1 MSERFFL
8 SMPPRDGRAVLVGD
22 EARHLARVMRCTV
35 GDEVVV
41 FDGSGTSWRA
51 RVASIG
57 RDDVMLDMGE
67 AVTASRLTR
76 VPLTLAVALPK
87 GERQKW
93 LVEKLTE
100 LGVERLVPLATT
112 RGVAEA
118 TPAAVERLS
127 RGVIEA
133 CKQCGRDGLMQIGG
147 PKGVAEVVGDAG
159 SGAVLLV
166 ADRRKSPR
174 RAIWS
179 WPSSDPKAASLRRN
193 SRRSR
198 LRGGDGCRSAR
209 TCSASRPR
217 RSRWRPGSR
226 EDGGWS
232 RSGPAPETPGD
243 DRPGGDE
250 EAGGRLRDGGNA
262 SDR

>member
-41 FDGSGTSWRA
+41 FDGRGTAWRA

-57 RDDVMLDMGE
+57 RDEVGLDLGE
-67 AVTASRLTR
+67 AMTGPRPAR

-100 LGVERLVPLATT
+100 LGVDRLVPLATV

-133 CKQCGRDGLMQIGG
+133 CKQCGRDALMQIGG
-147 PKGVAEVVGDAG
+147 PKSVAEVVGDAE
-159 SGAVLLV
+159 SDMVLLV
-166 ADRRKSPR
+166 ADRDGVPLEEI
-174 RAIWS
+174 ATEG
-179 WPSSDPKAASLRRN
+179 N
-193 SRRSR
+193 SVVA
-198 LRGGDGCRSAR
+198 LIGPEGGFTA
-209 TCSASRPR
+209 
-217 RSRWRPGSR
+217 
-226 EDGGWS
+226 
-232 RSGPAPETPGD
+232 
-243 DRPGGDE
+243 DE
-250 EAGGRLRDGGNA
+250 LATVEAAGGRRVSLGPHVLRVETA
-262 SDR
+262 AIALAARFA

>member
-22 EARHLARVMRCTV
+22 EARHLARVMRCAV

-41 FDGSGTSWRA
+41 FDGSGTAWRA

-57 RDDVMLDMGE
+57 RDEVMLDMGE

-100 LGVERLVPLATT
+100 LGVERLVPLATV

-127 RGVIEA
+127 RGVVEA

-147 PKGVAEVVGDAG
+147 PKSIAEVVGG
-159 SGAVLLV
+159 TGGGAVLLV
-166 ADRRKSPR
+166 ADRDGAPLEEV
-174 RAIWS
+174 ATG
-179 WPSSDPKAASLRRN
+179 ASQVVALVGPE
-193 SRRSR
+193 
-198 LRGGDGCRSAR
+198 GGF
-209 TCSASRPR
+209 T
-217 RSRWRPGSR
+217 
-226 EDGGWS
+226 
-232 RSGPAPETPGD
+232 
-243 DRPGGDE
+243 E
-250 EAGGRLRDGGNA
+250 EELAMIEAAGGRRVSLGPHVLRVETA
-262 SDR
+262 AIALAARLA

>member
-22 EARHLARVMRCTV
+22 EARHLARVMRCAV

-41 FDGSGTSWRA
+41 FDGSGTAWRA

-57 RDDVMLDMGE
+57 RDEVMLDMGE

-100 LGVERLVPLATT
+100 LGVERLVPLATV

-127 RGVIEA
+127 RGVVEA
-133 CKQCGRDGLMQIGG
+133 CKQCGRDGLMQIGR
-147 PKGVAEVVGDAG
+147 PKSVAEVVGG
-159 SGAVLLV
+159 TGGGAVLLV
-166 ADRRKSPR
+166 ADRDGAPLEEV
-174 RAIWS
+174 ATG
-179 WPSSDPKAASLRRN
+179 ASQVVALVGPE
-193 SRRSR
+193 
-198 LRGGDGCRSAR
+198 GGF
-209 TCSASRPR
+209 T
-217 RSRWRPGSR
+217 
-226 EDGGWS
+226 
-232 RSGPAPETPGD
+232 
-243 DRPGGDE
+243 E
-250 EAGGRLRDGGNA
+250 EELATIEAAGGRRVSLGPHVLRVETA
-262 SDR
+262 AIALAARLA

>member
-41 FDGSGTSWRA
+41 FDGSGTAWRA

-57 RDDVMLDMGE
+57 RDEVMLDMGE

-100 LGVERLVPLATT
+100 LGVERLVPLATV

-127 RGVIEA
+127 RGVVEA
-133 CKQCGRDGLMQIGG
+133 CKQCGRDGLMQIGR
-147 PKGVAEVVGDAG
+147 PKSVAEVVGG
-159 SGAVLLV
+159 TGGGAVLLV
-166 ADRRKSPR
+166 ADRDGAPLEEV
-174 RAIWS
+174 ATG
-179 WPSSDPKAASLRRN
+179 ASQVVALVGPE
-193 SRRSR
+193 
-198 LRGGDGCRSAR
+198 GGF
-209 TCSASRPR
+209 T
-217 RSRWRPGSR
+217 
-226 EDGGWS
+226 
-232 RSGPAPETPGD
+232 
-243 DRPGGDE
+243 E
-250 EAGGRLRDGGNA
+250 EELATIEAAGGRRVSLGPHVLRVETA
-262 SDR
+262 AIALAARLA

>member
-57 RDDVMLDMGE
+57 RDEVMLDMGE

-127 RGVIEA
+127 RGVVEA

-147 PKGVAEVVGDAG
+147 PKGVAEVVGG
-159 SGAVLLV
+159 TGGGAVLLV
-166 ADRRKSPR
+166 ADRDGVPLEEIVT
-174 RAIWS
+174 AGNLVVALVG
-179 WPSSDPKAASLRRN
+179 PE
-193 SRRSR
+193 
-198 LRGGDGCRSAR
+198 GGF
-209 TCSASRPR
+209 T
-217 RSRWRPGSR
+217 
-226 EDGGWS
+226 
-232 RSGPAPETPGD
+232 T
-243 DRPGGDE
+243 E
-250 EAGGRLRDGGNA
+250 ELATIEAAGGRRVSLGPHVLRVETA
-262 SDR
+262 AIALAARLA

>member
-57 RDDVMLDMGE
+57 RDEVMLDMGE

-127 RGVIEA
+127 RGVVEA

-166 ADRRKSPR
+166 ADRDGAPLQEI
-174 RAIWS
+174 ATAGNLVVALVG
-179 WPSSDPKAASLRRN
+179 PE
-193 SRRSR
+193 
-198 LRGGDGCRSAR
+198 GGFTA
-209 TCSASRPR
+209 
-217 RSRWRPGSR
+217 
-226 EDGGWS
+226 
-232 RSGPAPETPGD
+232 
-243 DRPGGDE
+243 E
-250 EAGGRLRDGGNA
+250 ELATVEAAGGRRVSLGPHVLRVETA
-262 SDR
+262 AIALAARLA

>member
-8 SMPPRDGRAVLVGD
+8 SMPSRDGRAVLVGD

-57 RDDVMLDMGE
+57 RDEVMLDMGE

-127 RGVIEA
+127 RGVVEA

-147 PKGVAEVVGDAG
+147 PKGVAEVVGG
-159 SGAVLLV
+159 TGGGAVLLV
-166 ADRRKSPR
+166 ADRDGVPLEEIVT
-174 RAIWS
+174 AGNLVVALVG
-179 WPSSDPKAASLRRN
+179 PE
-193 SRRSR
+193 
-198 LRGGDGCRSAR
+198 GGFTA
-209 TCSASRPR
+209 
-217 RSRWRPGSR
+217 
-226 EDGGWS
+226 
-232 RSGPAPETPGD
+232 
-243 DRPGGDE
+243 E
-250 EAGGRLRDGGNA
+250 ELATVEAAGGRRVSLGPHVLRVETA
-262 SDR
+262 AIALAARLA

>member
-57 RDDVMLDMGE
+57 RDEVGLDLGE
-67 AVTASRLTR
+67 AVTGPRPTR

-100 LGVERLVPLATT
+100 LGVERLVPLSTT

-133 CKQCGRDGLMQIGG
+133 CKQCGRDALMQIGG

-159 SGAVLLV
+159 SGTVLLV
-166 ADRRKSPR
+166 ADRDGVPLEEIATAGKLVVALVGPE
-174 RAIWS
+174 
-179 WPSSDPKAASLRRN
+179 
-193 SRRSR
+193 
-198 LRGGDGCRSAR
+198 GGFTA
-209 TCSASRPR
+209 
-217 RSRWRPGSR
+217 
-226 EDGGWS
+226 
-232 RSGPAPETPGD
+232 
-243 DRPGGDE
+243 E
-250 EAGGRLRDGGNA
+250 ELATVEAAGGRRVSLGPHVLRVETA
-262 SDR
+262 AIALAARFA

>member
-1 MSERFFL
+1 
-8 SMPPRDGRAVLVGD
+8 MPPRDGRAVLVGD

-166 ADRRKSPR
+166 ADRDGAPLQEI
-174 RAIWS
+174 ATAGNLVVALVG
-179 WPSSDPKAASLRRN
+179 PE
-193 SRRSR
+193 
-198 LRGGDGCRSAR
+198 GGF
-209 TCSASRPR
+209 T
-217 RSRWRPGSR
+217 
-226 EDGGWS
+226 
-232 RSGPAPETPGD
+232 T
-243 DRPGGDE
+243 E
-250 EAGGRLRDGGNA
+250 ELATIEAAGGRRVSLGPHVLRVETA
-262 SDR
+262 AIALAARLA

>member
-8 SMPPRDGRAVLVGD
+8 SMPPRDGRAMLVGD

-41 FDGSGTSWRA
+41 FDGSGTAWRA

-57 RDDVMLDMGE
+57 RDEVGLDLGDAM
-67 AVTASRLTR
+67 TAPRPTR

-100 LGVERLVPLATT
+100 LGVDRLVPLATV

-133 CKQCGRDGLMQIGG
+133 CKQCGRDAVMPIG
-147 PKGVAEVVGDAG
+147 PPRSVAEIVHDAG
-159 SGAVLLV
+159 SGAMLVV
-166 ADRRKSPR
+166 ADRDGLPLEMVVEEGRSVV
-174 RAIWS
+174 AIVG
-179 WPSSDPKAASLRRN
+179 PE
-193 SRRSR
+193 
-198 LRGGDGCRSAR
+198 GGF
-209 TCSASRPR
+209 TV
-217 RSRWRPGSR
+217 
-226 EDGGWS
+226 
-232 RSGPAPETPGD
+232 
-243 DRPGGDE
+243 E
-250 EAGGRLRDGGNA
+250 ELATVEAAGGRRVSLGPHVLRIETA
-262 SDR
+262 AVALAARLA

>member
-1 MSERFFL
+1 
-8 SMPPRDGRAVLVGD
+8 VLVGD

-41 FDGSGTSWRA
+41 FDGSGTAWRA

-57 RDDVMLDMGE
+57 RDEVMLDMGE

-127 RGVIEA
+127 RGVVEA

-147 PKGVAEVVGDAG
+147 PKGVAEVVGG
-159 SGAVLLV
+159 TGGGAVLLV
-166 ADRRKSPR
+166 ADRDGVPLEEIVT
-174 RAIWS
+174 AGNLVVALVG
-179 WPSSDPKAASLRRN
+179 PE
-193 SRRSR
+193 
-198 LRGGDGCRSAR
+198 GGFTA
-209 TCSASRPR
+209 
-217 RSRWRPGSR
+217 
-226 EDGGWS
+226 
-232 RSGPAPETPGD
+232 
-243 DRPGGDE
+243 E
-250 EAGGRLRDGGNA
+250 ELATVEAAGGRRVSLGPHVLRVETA
-262 SDR
+262 AIALAARLA

>member
-22 EARHLARVMRCTV
+22 EARHLARVMRCAV

-41 FDGSGTSWRA
+41 FDGSGTAWRA

-57 RDDVMLDMGE
+57 RDEVMLDVGE

-100 LGVERLVPLATT
+100 LGVERLVPLATV

-127 RGVIEA
+127 RGVVEA

-147 PKGVAEVVGDAG
+147 PKRVAEVVGG
-159 SGAVLLV
+159 TGGGAVLLV
-166 ADRRKSPR
+166 ADRDGAPLEEV
-174 RAIWS
+174 ATG
-179 WPSSDPKAASLRRN
+179 ASQVVALVGPE
-193 SRRSR
+193 
-198 LRGGDGCRSAR
+198 GGF
-209 TCSASRPR
+209 T
-217 RSRWRPGSR
+217 
-226 EDGGWS
+226 
-232 RSGPAPETPGD
+232 
-243 DRPGGDE
+243 E
-250 EAGGRLRDGGNA
+250 EELAMIEAAGGRRVSLGPHVLRVETA
-262 SDR
+262 AIALAARLA